1 MIRTNK
7 VKIMTRAAAFE
18 QKEGR
23 KALYINQFFAADYVA
38 YGLIKSAVSLTIAF
52 GMAIAMWVVYHAEE
66 LMTEKSV
73 EDLFAMGKN
82 VLLLYGVM
90 LVAYLLVSAAVY
102 GVRYYRAQ
110 KRLKGYR
117 TYLRRLAK
125 TYQEEGSAKEKI
137 V

>member
-7 VKIMTRAAAFE
+7 VKIMTKAAAFE
-18 QKEGR
+18 QKEAR
-23 KALYINQFFAADYVA
+23 KALYINQFFAVDYVV

-52 GMAIAMWVVYHAEE
+52 ALGIGMWVIYHAEE

-73 EDLFAMGKN
+73 EDLFAMGKDFLAMYGGIL
-82 VLLLYGVM
+82 VVFLLLSMV
-90 LVAYLLVSAAVY
+90 VY
-102 GVRYYRAQ
+102 SVRYIRAQ

-117 TYLRRLAK
+117 VHLRKLAK
-125 TYQEEGSAKEKI
+125 FYQEDGSAKEKT